1 MKLPVVIVVPIIS
14 TTIDGDELT
23 SLLQCLKI
31 LNRRDI
37 CYLCSKELDTSF
49 YEGLNKEYGITFHK
63 TTFGNDCFSSVVAYN
78 QLCFSPDFYQT
89 LSNYEYMLIYQLDA
103 YIFEDRLDYWC
114 NLGYDYIGG
123 PWLCHWSN
131 DMENLDHWEVGNGGF
146 SLRRVN
152 TFIDILTNKKK
163 RNKPLKGYTQLCL
176 ENEHRLKRKI
186 YLRLWYLFRALSGHH
201 NCLKYYI
208 QHQSQEDKAYAQCQY
223 NGLLRIPTARE
234 ALFFSF
240 DMRPATCYKMAGEH
254 LPMGCHMW
262 YKYDNDKFWYP
273 IIYHK

>member
-1 MKLPVVIVVPIIS
+1 MEHQVAIIIPIIS
-14 TTIDGDELT
+14 PSIEGDELT
-23 SLLQCLKI
+23 SLKQCLRV
-31 LNRRDI
+31 LGNRDI
-37 CYLCSKELDTSF
+37 YYLCSNTLDTSF
-49 YEGLNKEYGITFHK
+49 YKELNEAYGITFLKK
-63 TTFGNDCFSSVVAYN
+63 TFTKECFAGVAAYN
-78 QLCFSPDFYQT
+78 RLCFSPDLYKAFPQ
-89 LSNYEYMLIYQLDA
+89 YEFMLIFQLDA
-103 YIFEDRLDYWC
+103 YVFEDKLDYWC
-114 NLGYDYIGG
+114 TQEYDYIGG

-131 DMENLDHWEVGNGGF
+131 DVENLDHWEVGNGGF

-163 RNKPLKGYTQLCL
+163 QKKPLKGYRQLCL
-176 ENEHRLKRKI
+176 ENGHRLKRKP
-186 YLRLWYLFRALSGHH
+186 YLQLWYLFRALTGHH

-208 QHQSQEDKAYAQCQY
+208 RHQSQEDKAYAQCQY

-234 ALFFSF
+234 ALSFSF

-273 IIYHK
+273 IIYQK